1 MKKLLRNSL
10 LTLWAATTLTF
21 FLIRQMPGD
30 IIYQWAL
37 QLQSMQGIDFQQAE
51 AQVRVM
57 LNYQPGQN
65 IWTQY
70 FSYVWGLLQ
79 GNLGTSLVYQI
90 PVWKVIAQ
98 ALPWTLLIAFGAV
111 SLAFCTGTAFGLLA
125 AWKRHTR
132 LPDFL
137 RFYATV
143 SQAVPDF
150 LVGLLLVGIFGIK
163 LQLLPMRGA
172 YSTFVEPGFNA
183 PFLLDVA
190 YHAILPIIAFATP
203 MIADWA
209 MAAFASASSVREEL
223 FLVSAQAQ
231 GLPVRRIVLSYL
243 GPNAL
248 LPLVPGLA
256 GSFAGVL
263 GGVVLVEAIFGY
275 PGLGLF
281 LARSIELRDFPL
293 MQGLFLLTTVAT
305 ILANLMGE
313 WLIRRLDPRIS
324 KEGA

>member
-57 LNYQPGQN
+57 LNYQPGDN

-70 FSYVWGLLQ
+70 LSYVWGLLQ

-90 PVWKVIAQ
+90 PVWEVIAQ
-98 ALPWTLLIAFGAV
+98 ALPWTLLIAFGSV
-111 SLAFCTGTAFGLLA
+111 SLAFCVGTSFGLLA
-125 AWKRHTR
+125 AWQRHTR
-132 LPDFL
+132 LPDVL

-150 LVGLLLVGIFGIK
+150 LVGLLLIGIFGIK

-172 YSTFVEPGFNA
+172 FSTFVEPGFNA

-190 YHAILPIIAFATP
+190 YHAILPILAFATP

-209 MAAFASASSVREEL
+209 LAAFAAASSVREEL

-231 GLPVRRIVLSYL
+231 GLTVRRIVLSYL
-243 GPNAL
+243 GPNAV
-248 LPLVPGLA
+248 LPLIPGLA
-256 GSFAGVL
+256 SSFAGVL

-305 ILANLMGE
+305 IAANLAGE
-313 WLIRRLDPRIS
+313 LTIRRLDPRIA
-324 KEGA
+324 KGDA